1 MRLRAKS
8 GKSGH
13 KSQNVGVEENSSTGT
28 FENALENLEGD
39 SVVTFIL
46 TVGECTRCKGRLF
59 LLLLTLAMLDVDRE
73 SRSYNGIRMS
83 LDLNKKSTLYIHI
96 LQITRI

>member
-1 MRLRAKS
+1 MVKPFLD
-8 GKSGH
+8 
-13 KSQNVGVEENSSTGT
+13 
-28 FENALENLEGD
+28 ALENLEGD
-39 SVVTFIL
+39 SVVTFIF

-83 LDLNKKSTLYIHI
+83 LDLNKKSTLYILTDNSNMGTVIKEEVNHI
-96 LQITRI
+96 PC